1 MTEINKGLVHLYV
14 GDGKGKTTA
23 AIGLAVRALGA
34 GKKVLMLQFLKGQQ
48 SSELEPLRRL
58 GIVIERTEEIKKFVF
73 QMNEQELAEAAKSCE
88 ACIEALRQAF
98 TEDGYDMVVLD
109 EVVDA
114 VNCKLVDT
122 TVLLELLQ
130 SRPAGVEII
139 MTGRNPN
146 DQIVEAADYLTVM
159 TALKHPYQQ
168 GVQSRKGIE
177 Y

>member
-1 MTEINKGLVHLYV
+1 MTEIYKGLVHLYV

-58 GIVIERTEEIKKFVF
+58 GIEIKRTEDIKKFVF
-73 QMNEQELAEAAKSCE
+73 QMDAKELAQATESCK
-88 ACIEALRQAF
+88 ACIDALRAALS
-98 TEDGYDMVVLD
+98 EDGYDLVVLD

-114 VNCKLVDT
+114 VNCNLVDT
-122 TVLLELLQ
+122 AELL
-130 SRPAGVEII
+130 SLIKNRPTGVEIV
-139 MTGRNPN
+139 MTGRNPS
-146 DQIVEAADYLTVM
+146 DEIVDAADYLTVM

>member
-1 MTEINKGLVHLYV
+1 MTEINRGLVHLYV

-58 GIVIERTEEIKKFVF
+58 GIVIKRTEEIKKFVF
-73 QMNEQELAEAAKSCE
+73 QMNAEELAEAAQSCKN
-88 ACIEALRQAF
+88 CIDALRSALH
-98 TEDGYDMVVLD
+98 EEGYEVIVLD

-114 VNCKLVDT
+114 VNCKLVDPT
-122 TVLLELLQ
+122 ELLDLIAG
-130 SRPAGVEII
+130 RPAGVEIV
-139 MTGRNPN
+139 MTGRNPG

>member
-1 MTEINKGLVHLYV
+1 MTEMNRGLVHLYV

-58 GIVIERTEEIKKFVF
+58 GIVIKRTEEIKKFVF
-73 QMNEQELAEAAKSCE
+73 QMNEQELAEATQSCKD
-88 ACIEALRQAF
+88 CIDALRTALG
-98 TEDGYDMVVLD
+98 EEGYEVIVLD

-114 VNCKLVDT
+114 VNCKLVDAA
-122 TVLLELLQ
+122 ELLDLIAD
-130 SRPAGVEII
+130 RPAGVEIV
-139 MTGRNPN
+139 MTGRNPG

>member
-34 GKKVLMLQFLKGQQ
+34 GKKVLLLQFLKGQQ

-73 QMNEQELAEAAKSCE
+73 QMNEQELAQAAKSCK
-88 ACIEALRQAF
+88 ACMDALRAALG
-98 TEDGYDMVVLD
+98 EGGYDVIVLD

-114 VNCKLVDT
+114 VNCKLVET
-122 TVLLELLQ
+122 EELVGLIA
-130 SRPAGVEII
+130 SRCAGVEIV

-146 DQIVEAADYLTVM
+146 DQIIEIADYLTVM